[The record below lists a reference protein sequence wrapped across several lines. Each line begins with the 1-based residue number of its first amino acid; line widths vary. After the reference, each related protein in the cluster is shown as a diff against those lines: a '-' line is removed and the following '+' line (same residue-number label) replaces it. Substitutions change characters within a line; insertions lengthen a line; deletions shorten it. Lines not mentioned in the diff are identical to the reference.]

1 MNSRQ
6 QSSRQTSD
14 YMRAR
19 TESREVDHR
28 PEIQR
33 LDAWEQHLDGTAEG
47 REKCWTCSW
56 NKVFFSLFKKEKE
69 NQIVAKNAQPRYVQR
84 SIKSEAVFMKAV
96 DVGHSKAKSFQD
108 IHVYIHILYILY
120 IIYYIY
126 VLKYVNV
133 LDYCA
138 ELPFPKSKL
147 WIYMFCHCF
156 FICYKN

>member
-1 MNSRQ
+1 M
-6 QSSRQTSD
+6 
-14 YMRAR
+14 
-19 TESREVDHR
+19 
-28 PEIQR
+28 
-33 LDAWEQHLDGTAEG
+33 
-47 REKCWTCSW
+47 
-56 NKVFFSLFKKEKE
+56 FFSLFKKEKE

-138 ELPFPKSKL
+138 ELLFPFLRASSEYTCSATVSSSVIKIKTRA
-147 WIYMFCHCF
+147 IF
-156 FICYKN
+156 FV